1 MCLAFPVIVCAVLI
15 ISPKVTLHD
24 TLSVSHRRIHLQA
37 VLVTIC
43 YPLPVTTQGWREGGV
58 EGHDFSQET
67 RLLPRVSPGL
77 TVKDERLW
85 CCVNPS
91 NYFFASSR
99 LVQFMH
105 FSFHL
110 RFPCRWIDWEEGKIT
125 KLKQARTSS
134 RTVHSCGLC
143 CT

>member
-24 TLSVSHRRIHLQA
+24 TLSVSHRQIHLQA

-77 TVKDERLW
+77 TVKDERL
-85 CCVNPS
+85 
-91 NYFFASSR
+91 
-99 LVQFMH
+99 
-105 FSFHL
+105 
-110 RFPCRWIDWEEGKIT
+110 
-125 KLKQARTSS
+125 
-134 RTVHSCGLC
+134 
-143 CT
+143 